1 MELDL
6 TSLEK
11 AVASLDEVLRQ
22 KKTVFIR
29 DAAIQRFE
37 YTYGLCW
44 KFIKRWLE
52 TESGH
57 VGADR
62 LGIKDLYRKGA
73 ETGLIVNPSEW
84 FDFHKARNETAH
96 TYNDGKAEEVYEEVK
111 RFLIRAKELLEELK
125 RRKDAR
131 P

>member
-22 KKTVFIR
+22 DKTVFIR

-37 YTYGLCW
+37 YTYELCW

-52 TESGH
+52 TESGYT
-57 VGADR
+57 GADR
-62 LGIKDLYRKGA
+62 LSIKDLYRKGA
-73 ETGLIVNPSEW
+73 ETGLIINPQEW

-96 TYNDGKAEEVYEEVK
+96 TYNEGKAEEVYEEVK
-111 RFLIRAKELLEELK
+111 KFLIRAKELLAELK
-125 RRKDAR
+125 RR
-131 P
+131 

>member
-22 KKTVFIR
+22 EKTVFIR

-37 YTYGLCW
+37 YTYELCW

-52 TESGH
+52 TESSYTG
-57 VGADR
+57 VDR

-73 ETGLIVNPSEW
+73 EAGLISNTLEW

-96 TYNDGKAEEVYEEVK
+96 TYNEGKAEEVYTEAGK
-111 RFLIRAKELLEELK
+111 FLIRAKELLAEL
-125 RRKDAR
+125 RLRKDAK